1 MMKKKRLTL
10 ILTVLLFALPSM
22 TWAQTIKQQLVVWQ
36 KNGDKVRYDL
46 AELPETSFEN
56 GLWMRSC
63 WNCLASPTLTSS
75 LSTTVTVR
83 FSFTHCDRLRE
94 VCTENT
100 TNPNSTSTIA
110 VLIHKVTNCTP
121 CRRPVFSCRLFM

>member
-1 MMKKKRLTL
+1 MMKKKRLAL

-56 GLWMRSC
+56 GLLIITTSKTTEKYQ
-63 WNCLASPTLTSS
+63 LANILRYTYA
-75 LSTTVTVR
+75 VTVYIIR
-83 FSFTHCDRLRE
+83 IRGGS
-94 VCTENT
+94 
-100 TNPNSTSTIA
+100 
-110 VLIHKVTNCTP
+110 
-121 CRRPVFSCRLFM
+121 